1 MLHGIRIGFSFLTK
15 GSFMRILLAPEGTEG
30 DLRPILA
37 LAIAL
42 KNRSHDILTCVPPD
56 FLEYFRK
63 YGITAFPMSIPVKDF
78 LSLHSST
85 MMGKTAT
92 VMIPMIRQFRQIV
105 QDQFNTVDQ
114 YGRSVDLIIGAG
126 LQFAASSV
134 SERYSIPYFHIAHV
148 PVIAP
153 SGHYPPAI
161 TSRMNLPRF
170 ANRLLWLLYRTL
182 LNQLLLRSINTF
194 RGTCNLSPATDIS
207 SFFLHNMILAMD
219 KEIVTWPSD
228 IAPVPRQS
236 SYLQLIEQQKLPDDL
251 NLFLHS
257 GDAPV
262 YIGFGSMTDSSPQTT
277 LKIILEAV
285 QNANVRAVISSG
297 WAGISATDRTIKNV
311 FFTTHVPH
319 LQLLPF
325 VKCAVHHGGAGT
337 MHCCCHCGIPQ
348 VIIPHMLDQYFW
360 GNRVHRL
367 GLGPKPINRKSL
379 TAKKLAEAI
388 TIATTSPLLQR
399 CAKKMSESIR
409 NNAGTDEIINLIT
422 AT

>member
-1 MLHGIRIGFSFLTK
+1 MI
-15 GSFMRILLAPEGTEG
+15 MRILLAPEGTEG

-42 KNRSHDILTCVPPD
+42 KNHSHDVVTCVPPD
-56 FLEYFRK
+56 FLEYFGK

-78 LSLHSST
+78 LSLNSNA

-105 QDQFNTVDQ
+105 QDQFDTVEQ
-114 YGRSVDLIIGAG
+114 HGRSADLIIGAG

-134 SERYSIPYFHIAHV
+134 AEKYSIPYIHIAHA

-153 SGHYPPAI
+153 SGHYPPPI
-161 TSRMNLPRF
+161 TSKMNLPQF
-170 ANRLLWLLYRTL
+170 VNRQLWFLYRTL
-182 LNQLLLRSINTF
+182 LNKLLLGSVNAF
-194 RGTCNLSPATDIS
+194 RATSNLSPIADMS
-207 SFFLHNMILAMD
+207 LFYLHNMMLAMD
-219 KEIVTWPSD
+219 KEIITWPTD

-251 NLFLHS
+251 NQFLHS

-277 LKIILEAV
+277 LTMILEAV
-285 QNANVRAVISSG
+285 QMANVRAVISSG
-297 WAGISATDRTIKNV
+297 WAGIATTDRTNKNV
-311 FFTTHVPH
+311 FFTAHIPH

-337 MHCCCHCGIPQ
+337 MHTCCHCGIPQ
-348 VIIPHMLDQYFW
+348 AIIPHMLDQYFW
-360 GNRVHRL
+360 GNRIHRL

-379 TAKKLAEAI
+379 TARHLAEAI
-388 TIATTSPLLQR
+388 TTATTSQLMQQ
-399 CAKKMSESIR
+399 CAKKMAESIK
-409 NNAGTDEIINLIT
+409 NNSGTDEIIKLIT
-422 AT
+422 AG